1 MAKKS
6 QMGRK
11 VEGWK
16 AKAWYR
22 IHVPEIFG
30 KSYIGDTISSDP
42 GTVMGRILQTTLGEI
57 IQDYTKQHIKIRVKV
72 TNVAGDAAYTEF
84 VGHELTRDYMRS
96 MVKRRTS
103 RIDTILPVT
112 TKDGKTLR
120 ITMTCLTLTRANL
133 SQVHAIRS
141 AMTRF
146 LQAYAAQREFP
157 AFVKEMVSGEVTR
170 ELFKLVK
177 PIYPVRRVELI
188 KSRLEPEGMEKVV
201 APGQVPPEAPGE
213 KPAAAPEATPGPAAA
228 PAPAPAGEP
237 KPEEKTVAPAPAPSA

>member
-1 MAKKS
+1 MVKKS
-6 QMGRK
+6 QIGRK

-16 AKAWYR
+16 AKGWYK

-30 KSYIGDTISSDP
+30 KTYIGDTISNDP
-42 GTVMGRILQTTLGEI
+42 ATVEGRILQTTLGEI

-72 TNVAGDAAYTEF
+72 TSVTGDAAYTEF

-103 RIDTILPVT
+103 RIDTILPIK
-112 TKDGKTLR
+112 TKDGKILR

-141 AMTRF
+141 AMTQF
-146 LQAYAAQREFP
+146 ITSYAASSEFA
-157 AFVKEMVSGEVTR
+157 AFVKEMVSGEITK

-177 PIYPVRRVELI
+177 PIYPLRRVEII
-188 KSRLEPEGMEKVV
+188 KSRVEPEVKAEEK
-201 APGQVPPEAPGE
+201 AEE
-213 KPAAAPEATPGPAAA
+213 PGPEEKAEETAEV
-228 PAPAPAGEP
+228 PAPA
-237 KPEEKTVAPAPAPSA
+237 

>member
-16 AKAWYR
+16 AKSWYR
-22 IHVPEIFG
+22 IHVPEVFG

-72 TNVAGDAAYTEF
+72 TGVAGDAAYTEF
-84 VGHELTRDYMRS
+84 VGHEMTRDYMRS

-103 RIDTILPVT
+103 RIDTILPVR

-141 AMTRF
+141 AMTQF

-188 KSRLEPEGMEKVV
+188 KSRLEPEG
-201 APGQVPPEAPGE
+201 
-213 KPAAAPEATPGPAAA
+213 TAAA
-228 PAPAPAGEP
+228 PAPRLAPEPLEEKPAPAVAPAPVPAPEP
-237 KPEEKTVAPAPAPSA
+237 KPEEKAVAPAPAPSA

>member
-1 MAKKS
+1 MVKKS
-6 QMGRK
+6 QIGRK

-16 AKAWYR
+16 AKGWYK
-22 IHVPEIFG
+22 IHVPEVFG
-30 KSYIGDTISSDP
+30 KTYIGDTISNDP
-42 GTVMGRILQTTLGEI
+42 ATVMGRILQTTLGEI

-72 TNVAGDAAYTEF
+72 TSVTGDAAYTEF

-141 AMTRF
+141 GMTRF
-146 LQAYAAQREFP
+146 MQSYAAQRDFP
-157 AFVKEMVSGEVTR
+157 AFVKEMVSGEVTK

-177 PIYPVRRVELI
+177 PIYPVRRVEII
-188 KSRLEPEGMEKVV
+188 KSRLEPEVKAEEAGGE
-201 APGQVPPEAPGE
+201 PVPPEASEE
-213 KPAAAPEATPGPAAA
+213 KPAAPMTPAAA
-228 PAPAPAGEP
+228 PAPVPEAKPA
-237 KPEEKTVAPAPAPSA
+237 EKAEVPAPAPST

>member
-30 KSYIGDTISSDP
+30 KTYIGDTISSDP
-42 GTVMGRILQTTLGEI
+42 ETVMGRILQTTLGEI

-72 TNVAGDAAYTEF
+72 TSVAGDAAYTEF

-103 RIDTILPVT
+103 RIDTVLPVT
-112 TKDGKTLR
+112 TKDGKILR

-141 AMTRF
+141 TMTKF
-146 LQAYAAQREFP
+146 IESYAAQREFP
-157 AFVKEMVSGEVTR
+157 AFVKEMVAGEITK

-177 PIYPVRRVELI
+177 PIYPLRRVEII
-188 KSRLEPEGMEKVV
+188 KSRVEPEAKAGEAAPPAPAPELPEEKP
-201 APGQVPPEAPGE
+201 AVPPEQ
-213 KPAAAPEATPGPAAA
+213 KPAEKAEA
-228 PAPAPAGEP
+228 PAPAPA
-237 KPEEKTVAPAPAPSA
+237 A

>member
-1 MAKKS
+1 MVKKS
-6 QMGRK
+6 QIGRK

-16 AKAWYR
+16 AKGWYK

-30 KSYIGDTISSDP
+30 KTYIGDTISNDP
-42 GTVMGRILQTTLGEI
+42 ATVEGRILQTTLGEI

-72 TNVAGDAAYTEF
+72 TSVTGDAAYTEF

-103 RIDTILPVT
+103 RIDTILPIK
-112 TKDGKTLR
+112 TKDGKILR

-141 AMTRF
+141 AMTQF
-146 LQAYAAQREFP
+146 ITSYAASREFA
-157 AFVKEMVSGEVTR
+157 AFVKEMVSGEITK

-177 PIYPVRRVELI
+177 PIYPLRRVEII
-188 KSRLEPEGMEKVV
+188 KSRVEPEVKAEEK
-201 APGQVPPEAPGE
+201 AEE
-213 KPAAAPEATPGPAAA
+213 PGPEEKAEETAEV
-228 PAPAPAGEP
+228 PAPA
-237 KPEEKTVAPAPAPSA
+237 

>member
-1 MAKKS
+1 MVKKS
-6 QMGRK
+6 QIGRK

-16 AKAWYR
+16 AKGWYK
-22 IHVPEIFG
+22 IHVPEVFG
-30 KSYIGDTISSDP
+30 KTYIGDTISNDP
-42 GTVMGRILQTTLGEI
+42 ATVEGRILQTTLGEI

-72 TNVAGDAAYTEF
+72 TSVTGDAAYTEF

-112 TKDGKTLR
+112 TKDGKILR

-141 AMTRF
+141 AMTQF
-146 LQAYAAQREFP
+146 IQSYAAQREFP
-157 AFVKEMVSGEVTR
+157 AFVKEMVSGEVTK

-177 PIYPVRRVELI
+177 PIYPVRRVEI
-188 KSRLEPEGMEKVV
+188 VKSRVEPEARAKPTVPAVEPVDEK
-201 APGQVPPEAPGE
+201 A
-213 KPAAAPEATPGPAAA
+213 
-228 PAPAPAGEP
+228 EP
-237 KPEEKTVAPAPAPSA
+237 KPEEKAEVPAPA

>member
-1 MAKKS
+1 MVKKS
-6 QMGRK
+6 QIGRK

-16 AKAWYR
+16 AKGWYK
-22 IHVPEIFG
+22 IHVPEVFG
-30 KSYIGDTISSDP
+30 KTYIGDTISSDP
-42 GTVMGRILQTTLGEI
+42 ATVMGRILQTTLGEI

-72 TNVAGDAAYTEF
+72 TSVAGDAAYTEF

-112 TKDGKTLR
+112 TKDGKILR

-141 AMTRF
+141 AMTQF
-146 LQAYAAQREFP
+146 IQSYAASREFA
-157 AFVKEMVSGEVTR
+157 AFVKEMVSGEITK

-177 PIYPVRRVELI
+177 PIYPLRRVEII
-188 KSRLEPEGMEKVV
+188 KSRVEPEEKAEVK
-201 APGQVPPEAPGE
+201 AEEPVPEEKAEA
-213 KPAAAPEATPGPAAA
+213 
-228 PAPAPAGEP
+228 
-237 KPEEKTVAPAPAPSA
+237 KPEEKAEVPAPA

>member
-30 KSYIGDTISSDP
+30 KSYIGDTISSDSA
-42 GTVMGRILQTTLGEI
+42 TVIGRILQTTLGEI

-72 TNVAGDAAYTEF
+72 TSVAGDAAYTEF

-141 AMTRF
+141 SMTQF
-146 LQAYAAQREFP
+146 LQAYAVQREFP
-157 AFVKEMVSGEVTR
+157 AFVKEMVSGEVTK

-177 PIYPVRRVELI
+177 PIYPVRRVEII
-188 KSRLEPEGMEKVV
+188 KSRLEPEHAAKE
-201 APGQVPPEAPGE
+201 ATPEQVPPEAPEE
-213 KPAAAPEATPGPAAA
+213 KPAAASAPASVPAPVTEPKPEEKSGA
-228 PAPAPAGEP
+228 PAPAPA
-237 KPEEKTVAPAPAPSA
+237 A

>member
-1 MAKKS
+1 MVKKS
-6 QMGRK
+6 QIGRK

-16 AKAWYR
+16 AKGWYK
-22 IHVPEIFG
+22 IHVPEVFG
-30 KSYIGDTISSDP
+30 KTYIGDTISNDP
-42 GTVMGRILQTTLGEI
+42 ATVMGRILQTTLGEI

-72 TNVAGDAAYTEF
+72 TSVTGDAAYTEF

-141 AMTRF
+141 GMTQF
-146 LQAYAAQREFP
+146 MQAYAAQRDFP
-157 AFVKEMVSGEVTR
+157 AFVKEMVSGEITK

-177 PIYPVRRVELI
+177 PIYPVRRVEII
-188 KSRLEPEGMEKVV
+188 KSRLEPEVRAG
-201 APGQVPPEAPGE
+201 ARPEEPVTE
-213 KPAAAPEATPGPAAA
+213 EPVIEA
-228 PAPAPAGEP
+228 
-237 KPEEKTVAPAPAPSA
+237 KPEEKTEEKAEAPAPA

>member
-1 MAKKS
+1 MVKKS
-6 QMGRK
+6 QIGRK

-16 AKAWYR
+16 AKGWYK
-22 IHVPEIFG
+22 IHVPEVFG
-30 KSYIGDTISSDP
+30 KTYIGDTISNDP
-42 GTVMGRILQTTLGEI
+42 ATVMGRILQTTLGEI

-72 TNVAGDAAYTEF
+72 TSVTGDAAYTEF

-103 RIDTILPVT
+103 RIDTILPVK
-112 TKDGKTLR
+112 TKDGKNLR

-146 LQAYAAQREFP
+146 MTSYAAQRELP
-157 AFVKEMVSGEVTR
+157 AFVKDMVSGEITK

-177 PIYPVRRVELI
+177 PIYPVRRVEI
-188 KSRLEPEGMEKVV
+188 VKSRVEPESRAEESVPAMEPV
-201 APGQVPPEAPGE
+201 EE
-213 KPAAAPEATPGPAAA
+213 KP
-228 PAPAPAGEP
+228 EP
-237 KPEEKTVAPAPAPSA
+237 KPEEKAEAPAPA

>member
-1 MAKKS
+1 MVKKS
-6 QMGRK
+6 QIGRK

-16 AKAWYR
+16 AKGWYK
-22 IHVPEIFG
+22 IHVPEVFG
-30 KSYIGDTISSDP
+30 KTYIGDTISNDP
-42 GTVMGRILQTTLGEI
+42 ATVQGRILQTTLGEI

-72 TNVAGDAAYTEF
+72 TSVTGDAAYTEF

-112 TKDGKTLR
+112 TKDAKILR

-141 AMTRF
+141 AMTQF
-146 LQAYAAQREFP
+146 IQSYAAQREFP
-157 AFVKEMVSGEVTR
+157 AFVKEMVSGEVTK

-177 PIYPVRRVELI
+177 PIYPVRRVEI
-188 KSRLEPEGMEKVV
+188 VKSRVEPEARAKPTVPAVEPVDEK
-201 APGQVPPEAPGE
+201 A
-213 KPAAAPEATPGPAAA
+213 
-228 PAPAPAGEP
+228 EP
-237 KPEEKTVAPAPAPSA
+237 KPEEKAEVPAPA

>member
-22 IHVPEIFG
+22 IHVPEVFG

-42 GTVMGRILQTTLGEI
+42 STVMGRILQTSLGEI

-72 TNVAGDAAYTEF
+72 TSVAGDAAYTEF

-157 AFVKEMVSGEVTR
+157 AFVKEMVSGEVTK

-188 KSRLEPEGMEKVV
+188 KSRLEPERKVEE
-201 APGQVPPEAPGE
+201 AGPGQAAPEPPEE
-213 KPAAAPEATPGPAAA
+213 KPAAAPAAPAAA
-228 PAPAPAGEP
+228 PAPAPEA
-237 KPEEKTVAPAPAPSA
+237 KPEEKAAAPAPAPSA

>member
-1 MAKKS
+1 MVKKS
-6 QMGRK
+6 QIGRK

-16 AKAWYR
+16 AKGWYK
-22 IHVPEIFG
+22 IHVPEVFG
-30 KSYIGDTISSDP
+30 KTYIGDTISNDP
-42 GTVMGRILQTTLGEI
+42 ATVMGRILQTTLGEI

-72 TNVAGDAAYTEF
+72 TSVAGDAAYTEF

-103 RIDTILPVT
+103 RIDTILPVK

-141 AMTRF
+141 AMTQF
-146 LQAYAAQREFP
+146 IQSSAASREFA
-157 AFVKEMVSGEVTR
+157 AFVKEMVSGEITK

-177 PIYPVRRVELI
+177 PIYPLRRVEII
-188 KSRLEPEGMEKVV
+188 KSRVEPEARAV
-201 APGQVPPEAPGE
+201 ASV
-213 KPAAAPEATPGPAAA
+213 
-228 PAPAPAGEP
+228 PAGEPVEEKAEP
-237 KPEEKTVAPAPAPSA
+237 KPEEKVEAPAPA

>member
-6 QMGRK
+6 QTGRK

-16 AKAWYR
+16 AKSWFK
-22 IHVPEIFG
+22 IHVPEVFG
-30 KSYIGDTISSDP
+30 KPYIGDTISNDP
-42 GTVMGRILQTTLGEI
+42 ATVMGRILQTTLGEI

-72 TNVAGDAAYTEF
+72 TGVAGDAAYTEF

-103 RIDTILPVT
+103 RIDTILSVT
-112 TKDGKTLR
+112 TKDGKILR

-157 AFVKEMVSGEVTR
+157 ALVKDMVAGEITK

-177 PIYPVRRVELI
+177 PIYPVRRVEII
-188 KSRLEPEGMEKVV
+188 KSRVEPEKKAGEAVREQ
-201 APGQVPPEAPGE
+201 APPEPVAE
-213 KPAAAPEATPGPAAA
+213 KPAAPEAA
-228 PAPAPAGEP
+228 PAPGP
-237 KPEEKTVAPAPAPSA
+237 KPEEKAGAPAPAPSA

>member
-22 IHVPEIFG
+22 IHVPEVFG

-72 TNVAGDAAYTEF
+72 TSVAGDAAYTEF

-112 TKDGKTLR
+112 TKDRKTLR

-141 AMTRF
+141 AMTQF

-157 AFVKEMVSGEVTR
+157 AFVKDMVSGEVTR

-188 KSRLEPEGMEKVV
+188 KSRLEPVG
-201 APGQVPPEAPGE
+201 
-213 KPAAAPEATPGPAAA
+213 TTAA
-228 PAPAPAGEP
+228 PAPAPAPEP
-237 KPEEKTVAPAPAPSA
+237 AVEKPAAPAAAPAPEAKPEEKAGAPAPAPAA

>member
-1 MAKKS
+1 MVKKS
-6 QMGRK
+6 QIGRK

-16 AKAWYR
+16 AKGWYR
-22 IHVPEIFG
+22 IHVPEVFG
-30 KSYIGDTISSDP
+30 KTYIGDTISNDP
-42 GTVMGRILQTTLGEI
+42 ATVKGRILQTTLGEI

-72 TNVAGDAAYTEF
+72 TSVTGDAAYTEF

-103 RIDTILPVT
+103 RVDTILPVT
-112 TKDGKTLR
+112 TKDGKILR

-146 LQAYAAQREFP
+146 ITSYAAQRELP
-157 AFVKEMVSGEVTR
+157 AFVKEMVSGEITK

-177 PIYPVRRVELI
+177 PIYPVRRVEI
-188 KSRLEPEGMEKVV
+188 VKSRLEPEARAGAEVPAMEPV
-201 APGQVPPEAPGE
+201 EE
-213 KPAAAPEATPGPAAA
+213 KA
-228 PAPAPAGEP
+228 EP
-237 KPEEKTVAPAPAPSA
+237 KPEEKAEAPAPA

>member
-1 MAKKS
+1 MVKKS
-6 QMGRK
+6 QVGRK

-16 AKAWYR
+16 AKGWYR
-22 IHVPEIFG
+22 IHVPEVFG
-30 KSYIGDTISSDP
+30 KTYIGDTISSDP
-42 GTVMGRILQTTLGEI
+42 ATVMGRILQTTLGEI

-72 TNVAGDAAYTEF
+72 MEVAGDAAYTEF

-112 TKDGKTLR
+112 TKDGKVLR

-141 AMTRF
+141 TMTRF
-146 LQAYAAQREFP
+146 LQSYAAQREFP
-157 AFVKEMVSGEVTR
+157 AFVKEMVSGEITK

-177 PIYPVRRVELI
+177 PIYPLRRVELI
-188 KSRLEPEGMEKVV
+188 KSRVEPGAKAGAGAGEP
-201 APGQVPPEAPGE
+201 AGE
-213 KPAAAPEATPGPAAA
+213 KA
-228 PAPAPAGEP
+228 EP
-237 KPEEKTVAPAPAPSA
+237 KPEEKAEVPAPA

>member
-1 MAKKS
+1 MVKKS
-6 QMGRK
+6 QIGRK

-16 AKAWYR
+16 AKGWYK
-22 IHVPEIFG
+22 IHVPEVFG
-30 KSYIGDTISSDP
+30 KTYIGDTISSDP
-42 GTVMGRILQTTLGEI
+42 ATVMGRILQTTLGEI

-72 TNVAGDAAYTEF
+72 TSVAGDAAYTEF

-112 TKDGKTLR
+112 TKDGKILR

-141 AMTRF
+141 AMTQF
-146 LQAYAAQREFP
+146 IQSYAASREFA
-157 AFVKEMVSGEVTR
+157 AFVKEMVSGEITK

-177 PIYPVRRVELI
+177 PIYPLRRVEII
-188 KSRLEPEGMEKVV
+188 KSRVEPEEKAEVKAEEPV
-201 APGQVPPEAPGE
+201 LEE
-213 KPAAAPEATPGPAAA
+213 KAET
-228 PAPAPAGEP
+228 
-237 KPEEKTVAPAPAPSA
+237 KPEEKAEVPAPA

>member
-1 MAKKS
+1 MVKKS
-6 QMGRK
+6 QIGRK

-16 AKAWYR
+16 AKGWYR
-22 IHVPEIFG
+22 IHVPEVFG
-30 KSYIGDTISSDP
+30 KTYIGDTISNDP
-42 GTVMGRILQTTLGEI
+42 ATVKGRILQTTLGEI

-72 TNVAGDAAYTEF
+72 TDVTGDAAYTEF

-103 RIDTILPVT
+103 RVDTILPVT
-112 TKDGKTLR
+112 TKDGKILR

-146 LQAYAAQREFP
+146 ITSYAAQRELP
-157 AFVKEMVSGEVTR
+157 AFVKEMVSGEITK

-177 PIYPVRRVELI
+177 PIYPVRRVEI
-188 KSRLEPEGMEKVV
+188 VKSRLEPEARAGAEVPAMEPV
-201 APGQVPPEAPGE
+201 EE
-213 KPAAAPEATPGPAAA
+213 KA
-228 PAPAPAGEP
+228 EP
-237 KPEEKTVAPAPAPSA
+237 KPEEKAEAPAPA

>member
-16 AKAWYR
+16 AKSWYR
-22 IHVPEIFG
+22 IHVPEVFG

-72 TNVAGDAAYTEF
+72 TGVAGDAAYTEF
-84 VGHELTRDYMRS
+84 VGHEMTRDYMRS

-103 RIDTILPVT
+103 RIDTILPVR

-141 AMTRF
+141 AMTQF

-188 KSRLEPEGMEKVV
+188 KSRLEPEGTSRAP
-201 APGQVPPEAPGE
+201 APGAQVPPEPAGE
-213 KPAAAPEATPGPAAA
+213 KPAAAPAAPAPAAA
-228 PAPAPAGEP
+228 PAPEA
-237 KPEEKTVAPAPAPSA
+237 KPEEKAVAPAPAPSA

>member
-1 MAKKS
+1 MVKKS
-6 QMGRK
+6 QIGRK

-16 AKAWYR
+16 AKGWYK
-22 IHVPEIFG
+22 IHVPEVFG
-30 KSYIGDTISSDP
+30 KTYIGDTISSDP
-42 GTVMGRILQTTLGEI
+42 ATVEGRILQTTLGEI

-72 TNVAGDAAYTEF
+72 TAVTGDAAYTEF

-112 TKDGKTLR
+112 TKDGKILR

-141 AMTRF
+141 AMTQF
-146 LQAYAAQREFP
+146 ITSYAAQREFP
-157 AFVKEMVSGEVTR
+157 AFVKEMVSGEITK

-177 PIYPVRRVELI
+177 PIYPVRRVEII
-188 KSRLEPEGMEKVV
+188 KSRVEPEAKAGAEV
-201 APGQVPPEAPGE
+201 
-213 KPAAAPEATPGPAAA
+213 
-228 PAPAPAGEP
+228 PAGEPVEEKAEP
-237 KPEEKTVAPAPAPSA
+237 KPEEKAEVPAPV

>member
-6 QMGRK
+6 QIGRK

-16 AKAWYR
+16 AKGWYK
-22 IHVPEIFG
+22 IHVPEVFG
-30 KSYIGDTISSDP
+30 KTYIGDTISNDP
-42 GTVMGRILQTTLGEI
+42 ATVMGRILQTTLGEI

-72 TNVAGDAAYTEF
+72 TSVAADAAYTEF

-103 RIDTILPVT
+103 RIDTILTVT

-141 AMTRF
+141 AMTQFIR
-146 LQAYAAQREFP
+146 AYAAQREFP
-157 AFVKEMVSGEVTR
+157 AFVKEMVSGEITK
-170 ELFKLVK
+170 ELFKLVE
-177 PIYPVRRVELI
+177 PIYPLRRVEII
-188 KSRLEPEGMEKVV
+188 KSRVEPEARAGAV
-201 APGQVPPEAPGE
+201 
-213 KPAAAPEATPGPAAA
+213 
-228 PAPAPAGEP
+228 APAGEP
-237 KPEEKTVAPAPAPSA
+237 LEEKAEAKPEEKAGVPAPA

>member
-1 MAKKS
+1 MVKKS
-6 QMGRK
+6 QIGRK

-16 AKAWYR
+16 AKGWYK
-22 IHVPEIFG
+22 IHVPEVFG
-30 KSYIGDTISSDP
+30 KTYIGDTISNDP
-42 GTVMGRILQTTLGEI
+42 ATVQGRILQTTLGEI

-72 TNVAGDAAYTEF
+72 TSVTGDAAYTEF

-112 TKDGKTLR
+112 TKDGKILR

-141 AMTRF
+141 AMTQF
-146 LQAYAAQREFP
+146 IQSYAAQREFP
-157 AFVKEMVSGEVTR
+157 AFVKEMVSGEVTK

-177 PIYPVRRVELI
+177 PIYPVRRVEI
-188 KSRLEPEGMEKVV
+188 VKSRVEPEARAKPTVPAVEPVDEK
-201 APGQVPPEAPGE
+201 A
-213 KPAAAPEATPGPAAA
+213 
-228 PAPAPAGEP
+228 EP
-237 KPEEKTVAPAPAPSA
+237 KPEEKAEVPAPA

>member
-1 MAKKS
+1 MVKKS
-6 QMGRK
+6 QIGRK

-22 IHVPEIFG
+22 IHVPEVFG
-30 KSYIGDTISSDP
+30 KNYIGDTISSDP
-42 GTVMGRILQTTLGEI
+42 ATVMGRILQTTLGEI

-72 TNVAGDAAYTEF
+72 TSVAGDSAYTEF

-112 TKDGKTLR
+112 TKDGKVLR

-141 AMTRF
+141 AMTQF
-146 LQAYAAQREFP
+146 LKAHAAQRELP
-157 AFVKEMVSGEVTR
+157 AFVKEMVSGEITK

-177 PIYPVRRVELI
+177 PIYPVRRVEII
-188 KSRLEPEGMEKVV
+188 KSRVEGEVKAGTPAQVQAPEPAE
-201 APGQVPPEAPGE
+201 E
-213 KPAAAPEATPGPAAA
+213 KPAPAAA
-228 PAPAPAGEP
+228 PAPEP
-237 KPEEKTVAPAPAPSA
+237 KPEEKAVAPAPAPSA